1 MEKMSILDHKCPA
14 CNAELKF
21 NPTSQSWVCGYCG
34 SEYNLEQ
41 LKADETKNEDVNRKK
56 SANISYRGYN
66 CPDCGAE
73 IIMDENTSVT
83 ECVYCGNTAIITER
97 LQGEFSPTQVIPF
110 KKTKDDAVN
119 AFLGYKKGKW
129 FMPKEFL
136 DKRNIEKIAG
146 IYIPFYLYDM
156 DVDARI
162 DVEATKTKTWTS
174 GNYRYKQTDY
184 YNVLRAGNMSFD
196 KIPTDAS
203 KKFPDDIMDSIEPY
217 NYVDLVRFDASYMSG
232 FLSEKFDLS
241 KDELQER
248 AEKRAKQSAEQE
260 LLRDVVGYDSKHIK
274 NSIAN
279 AKKKDSKYV
288 LLPVW
293 MLNIKYEGKPY
304 TLAMNG
310 QTGKFIGNVPVS
322 KKKVAI
328 FWLAFFAGTAAIS
341 ITLNLLGL
349 FNLFG

>member
-1 MEKMSILDHKCPA
+1 MNKMSIVDHKCPA

-34 SEYNLEQ
+34 SEYNLEE
-41 LKADETKNEDVNRKK
+41 LKADETKNQDVNRKK

-97 LQGEFSPTQVIPF
+97 LQGEFSPKQVIPF
-110 KKTKDDAVN
+110 KKTKEDAIN

-156 DVDARI
+156 YVDAKI
-162 DVEATKTKTWTS
+162 DVEATKTKTWTM

-217 NYVDLVRFDASYMSG
+217 NYDDLVEFDASYMSG

-241 KDELQER
+241 MEELQER

-260 LLRDVVGYDSKHIK
+260 LLNDVVGYNSKFIK

-279 AKKKDSKYV
+279 AKQEDSKYV

-322 KKKVAI
+322 KKKVAK

-341 ITLNLLGL
+341 IILNLLGF
-349 FNLFG
+349 FNFFD